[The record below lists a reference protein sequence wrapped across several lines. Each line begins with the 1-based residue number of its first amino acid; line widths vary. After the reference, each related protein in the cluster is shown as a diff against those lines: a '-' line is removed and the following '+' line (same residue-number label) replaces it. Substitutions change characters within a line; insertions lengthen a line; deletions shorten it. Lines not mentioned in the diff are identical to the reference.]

1 MNPTILRIAIDDA
14 DRAALDKALRPIR
27 NSPKLAWGFGI
38 VGAVLLVAFL
48 IAAKAPWT
56 LIALMPVVSIA
67 VAALF
72 AQLDKKRIQKID
84 ADLAT
89 GTIIEVKG
97 VLEQRIIASGGTVNT
112 RFRWRVSGHEYA
124 LHRRFWHNA
133 KNGQHVRLAYLEGSG
148 LVFIAQ
154 PLPQPVF

>member
-1 MNPTILRIAIDDA
+1 MNPSILRIALDAA

-27 NSPKLAWGFGI
+27 NAPKLAWGFGI
-38 VGAVLLVAFL
+38 GFAVLIVAFL
-48 IAAKAPWT
+48 IAAKAPWP

-72 AQLDKKRIQKID
+72 AYLDHKRIQKID

-97 VLEQRIIASGGTVNT
+97 VLEQRVIASSGTANT

-124 LHRRFWHNA
+124 LHRRYWHNA
-133 KNGQHVRLAYLEGSG
+133 KNGQHVRLCYLEGSG
-148 LVFIAQ
+148 LTFIAQ
-154 PLPQPVF
+154 PDAQ